1 MQRIVRSLSAILV
14 IAATIIV
21 GYTIGKRA
29 GKKEGQTMI
38 IDNYAFVREIAEL
51 STLEVD
57 GVTTFKSSNISPEDK
72 NSWAGSFKK
81 MFLEKTVQ
89 IQAPFIAKYG
99 VDLND
104 SSLQI
109 KKTKDGIEIH
119 LPKPKLLSY
128 ELRLDRM
135 QTSNQKGWL
144 LFQDDEMYASFQKK
158 MYRENRAQLETNS
171 LYLNRAEDRVC
182 GILRKYFN
190 PLQIKTDCIFD
201 RPALTKLKAQG

>member
-1 MQRIVRSLSAILV
+1 MKNFIRFLSAIIV

-29 GKKEGQTMI
+29 GEKEGQTMI

-57 GVTTFKSSNISPEDK
+57 GVTTFKSSNISPEDEE
-72 NSWAGSFKK
+72 SWSGSFKK
-81 MFLEKTVQ
+81 LFIEKTVQ
-89 IQAPFIAKYG
+89 LQAPFVAKYG

-128 ELRLDRM
+128 ELHLDRM

-144 LFQDDEMYASFQKK
+144 MFQDDEMYSSFQKK
-158 MYRENRAQLETNS
+158 MYQQNRAELEVNS
-171 LYLNRAEDRVC
+171 LYLNQAEDRVC

-190 PLQIKTDCIFD
+190 PLQIKTNCIFD